1 MVDPPQVA
9 GIATRQFAEQVLSGL
24 YSTILA
30 QEQGALAGEVVA
42 IHDMR
47 VATRRLR
54 VALSNF
60 VATLSRDDRL
70 RIQSHLKNLAEALG
84 NVRDF
89 DVLIETL
96 QNTLG
101 VDPGNEAI
109 KSVIGRLRSRRRRRQ
124 RRLVTYLAGED
135 FAAFKHEVSL
145 LGAEVPPFSQT
156 TEMKKH
162 GQAA

>member
-9 GIATRQFAEQVLSGL
+9 DISTGQFAKQVLTGL

-30 QEQGALAGEVVA
+30 QERGALAGEVVA

-60 VATLSRDDRL
+60 AITLSREDRL

-96 QNTLG
+96 EDALRA
-101 VDPGNEAI
+101 DPGNEAI
-109 KSVIGRLRSRRRRRQ
+109 KSIIGRLRSRRRHRQ
-124 RRLVTYLAGED
+124 RRLATYLAGED
-135 FAAFKHEVSL
+135 FASFKHEDTL
-145 LGAEVPPFSQT
+145 LGVDVLPLSQT
-156 TEMKKH
+156 NEMKKH